1 MKRRRPA
8 KGFDCITFKRQAQ
21 AEIYEEIKG
30 LSPEE
35 EIAYFR
41 RRAAAG
47 PLGKL
52 WKTLGR
58 RSGAKAGSE
67 ASPTAAAHHQ
77 LTLK

>member
-8 KGFDCITFKRQAQ
+8 KGFDCIAFKRKAQ

-41 RRAAAG
+41 RQAAAG

-52 WKTLGR
+52 WKALER
-58 RSGAKAGSE
+58 PSHSEAGSE
-67 ASPTAAAHHQ
+67 ASPMAFAPLQ
-77 LTLK
+77 PTLK